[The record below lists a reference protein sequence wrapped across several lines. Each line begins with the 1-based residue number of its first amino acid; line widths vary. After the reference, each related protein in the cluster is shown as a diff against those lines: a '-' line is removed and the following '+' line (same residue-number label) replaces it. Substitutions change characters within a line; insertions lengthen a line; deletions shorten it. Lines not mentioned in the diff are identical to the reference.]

1 VPEDSIE
8 EAGTMGEE
16 EEAKHRRRDRQNDP
30 SLVRHRTNK
39 SSKSLQPPGLT
50 DQEKNPNKPFN
61 AWAVTRLKAQR
72 PLGEWLGMTIFTFVG
87 ISSNLA
93 AVTSSNEAGTMETQ
107 YWAWG
112 FATMIGKFV
121 HAITFHTRNAIV
133 SLLIWN
139 QVYISPA
146 AAAVPSSTQPW

>member
-39 SSKSLQPPGLT
+39 SSKS
-50 DQEKNPNKPFN
+50 
-61 AWAVTRLKAQR
+61 WAVTRLKAQR

>member
-1 VPEDSIE
+1 V
-8 EAGTMGEE
+8 GEE
-16 EEAKHRRRDRQNDP
+16 EEAKHRRRDRRNDP
-30 SLVRHRTNK
+30 SMVRRRTNM
-39 SSKSLQPPGLT
+39 SSKSQESPGLT

-93 AVTSSNEAGTMETQ
+93 AVTTSNEAGTMETQ

-112 FATMIGKFV
+112 FATMIGKL
-121 HAITFHTRNAIV
+121 ALRYDL
-133 SLLIWN
+133 SC
-139 QVYISPA
+139 Q
-146 AAAVPSSTQPW
+146 